1 MRSTV
6 LLGLLALAA
15 LTGCSSSPYIEDYK
29 FAPRPAIARIHPAN
43 MPNAEVLTAMGSVIG
58 VRREDPD
65 QGARSGTP
73 ARHLDSSLTR
83 LATCSPGQD
92 RLGPGAGLS
101 PSSAGIGGPRPRGNT
116 TASASTI
123 K

>member
-1 MRSTV
+1 LWRPTPVAAHDHAELSYPGGSCRS
-6 LLGLLALAA
+6 
-15 LTGCSSSPYIEDYK
+15 
-29 FAPRPAIARIHPAN
+29 HQQ
-43 MPNAEVLTAMGSVIG
+43 GSCDDG
-58 VRREDPD
+58 YQQGYRREDPD

-123 K
+123 